1 MTDKDVRKASGG
13 DNWEKSETGGRFIRD
28 IVIVAVVLAGGFG
41 WYWKRSENSA
51 AANKTAKA
59 AQELLLKDTPA
70 SYEAARA
77 KLQEVLD
84 QYDGSH
90 AYSLAALAE
99 LNAILVGEHK
109 MADRKS
115 DAETYTTRAI
125 DNQTNI
131 AEQYAARALLMVA
144 DGKAAEAERYLN
156 DDVIEKGG
164 GGAKIYA
171 ALAHAL
177 RAQGKLDEAR
187 RALKG
192 AVDAD
197 WRNPRFAQLIGES
210 YLEDGDGT
218 NALAYFS
225 KGLASNSEHFGSQIG
240 AARARILMGNGLK
253 EAGEAIQAVLAKES
267 ELSPGLKSQALLAK
281 AELLLFEQKFDEAIA
296 TADQAAQVDPSLAWS
311 FAVKAKAHAL
321 KRDPA
326 LASTEFDKAIAADPW
341 VPAFYFDAA
350 RYLVGAGDDGTRALA
365 FFEKFKGKK
374 DDRFFLEHGNA
385 LRNLGRFDEAIA
397 RYDEAIKVNE
407 LNGQVYLNKG
417 AALRQ
422 QKKFADAEKAFEAAK
437 AAQEFF
443 PELYVERA
451 MLMFDRKEYE
461 SGMQEY
467 ANALTQWRQAK
478 QSRERLTAA
487 IAEVKDLLT
496 KAGQKQYAQVWE
508 KEAAD
513 LIR

>member
-59 AQELLLKDTPA
+59 AQELMLKDTPA

-77 KLQEVLD
+77 KLEEVLQ
-84 QYDGSH
+84 QYDSSH
-90 AYSLAALAE
+90 GYSLAALAE
-99 LNAILVGEHK
+99 LNAILVEEHK
-109 MADRKS
+109 MADRKG
-115 DAETYTTRAI
+115 DADEYTRKAI
-125 DNQTNI
+125 ENQTNI
-131 AEQYAARALLMVA
+131 AEEYAARAMLMVA
-144 DGKAAEAERYLN
+144 EGKAAEAEKYLT

-225 KGLASNSEHFGSQIG
+225 KGLSANSEHFGSQIG

-253 EAGEAIQAVLAKES
+253 EAGESIEAVLGKDS

-296 TADQAAQVDPSLAWS
+296 SADQAARLDPSLSWS
-311 FAVKAKAHAL
+311 FTVTAKAHAL
-321 KRDPA
+321 KKDTA
-326 LASTEFDKAIAADPW
+326 AAATGFEKAIAADPF
-341 VPAFYFDAA
+341 VPAFYYDGA
-350 RYLVGAGDDGTRALA
+350 RYLIAAGDDGSRALT

-374 DDRFFLEHGNA
+374 DDRFFLEYGNA
-385 LRNLGRFDEAIA
+385 YRNLGRFDDAIA
-397 RYDEAIKVNE
+397 QYDEAIKLNEVN
-407 LNGQVYLNKG
+407 GPVYLNKG
-417 AALRQ
+417 AALRL

-443 PELYVERA
+443 PDLYVERA

-467 ANALTQWRQAK
+467 ATALTQWRQAK
-478 QSRERLTAA
+478 QPRERLTAA

-508 KEAAD
+508 REAGD